1 MFAEG
6 QTIRLNPD
14 DHEDSVDAFFDFNRL
29 SRSRATLNFLS
40 ELLQH
45 FARIPYENISKIIN
59 LHESPDW
66 DLPKLR
72 LPETVISQHIDFRLG
87 GTCFSLTFYL
97 QTILAHSGFT
107 CYPVMADMRAG
118 KNIHCCLIVILDSV
132 KYLVDPGYLLTRP
145 MALNPHQPKLFHTEF
160 AGVELRYDTTRNVY
174 DLFTFNKNETKW
186 RHCFRE
192 RPVPP
197 GEFLQHWLASF
208 RRNSMHG
215 ICLTKVLG
223 NGVLFVNRN
232 FMRET
237 TFTSKRNFNIK
248 RSYHRTIHERFG
260 IDKQIVEQA
269 QVALAENL
277 ERERALGLWISRN
290 QPRISAG

>member
-29 SRSRATLNFLS
+29 SRSRATLDFLS

-59 LHESPDW
+59 LHESLDW

-160 AGVELRYDTTRNVY
+160 AGVELRTTRPAT
-174 DLFTFNKNETKW
+174 FTICSLSIKT
-186 RHCFRE
+186 
-192 RPVPP
+192 
-197 GEFLQHWLASF
+197 
-208 RRNSMHG
+208 RRSG
-215 ICLTKVLG
+215 ATAFG
-223 NGVLFVNRN
+223 NGLCRPENSCS
-232 FMRET
+232 T
-237 TFTSKRNFNIK
+237 GWP
-248 RSYHRTIHERFG
+248 RSGATRCT
-260 IDKQIVEQA
+260 V
-269 QVALAENL
+269 
-277 ERERALGLWISRN
+277 
-290 QPRISAG
+290 SA